1 MRLKTLKIRPETH
14 RRLQLYG
21 HKGETFD
28 EIINRLLDEVEEKK
42 KHATNTED

>member
-1 MRLKTLKIRPETH
+1 MRLKTLKIKPETH

-28 EIINRLLDEVEEKK
+28 EIITRLLNEVEEKK
-42 KHATNTED
+42 THATNTED